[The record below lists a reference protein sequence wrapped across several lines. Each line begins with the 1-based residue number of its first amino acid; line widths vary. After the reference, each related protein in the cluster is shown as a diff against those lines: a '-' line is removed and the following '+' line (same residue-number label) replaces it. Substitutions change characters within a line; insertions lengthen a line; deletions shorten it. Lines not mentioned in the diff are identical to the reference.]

1 MKPVPKPACQTRR
14 SQLIRLGPVLVTL
27 LAGLT
32 GLHAQ
37 TGPFSP
43 TNWPPTINP
52 NAMADYFV
60 VDPNAVFSTP
70 AGWSPTLSFAGG
82 GDQTYQTVTLGG
94 LTGDQSTSTYLN
106 IADSNF
112 AVWANTPVLDI
123 LLQVYGNDKLYNA
136 DGSGRGVSFLTGT
149 LPNPYAAGAGPVP
162 PGANNS
168 QWNWMLFTITNGLN
182 SVTGQRYVGFV
193 PSPAPAG
200 SQDGGVNSGTLRIQN
215 LSGIIVRAV
224 AVGEHGAFG
233 TPNQINVFPPPPA
246 CDPEPAVN
254 LAFVDVNAKLT
265 NNLIVLNNG
274 DQTVTYQSNVGP
286 AADQRTAV
294 QATATY
300 MNFGILN
307 GYLGAPCNPPRPMK
321 VCVEFYDD
329 PALAGA
335 SFGPEA
341 YAADSTG
348 DLATYAGPLYTL
360 QGSGQW
366 VKVAFWVPNVDL
378 AGVNTA
384 PLTGGPRLIFNGGF
398 PFIDRVE
405 LGVQRTGTNA
415 LAGLDPDATYY
426 LDPTICTTNY
436 GNYAEIDLQ
445 QGITNNLNVGT
456 SGGDQNMV
464 VEMAGPSGDQRLS
477 VRPDAGNNNIQFAI
491 LNQVFGPNYQDN
503 ARVAQ
508 VLTYYDDPAL
518 AGAVLYPQV
527 YQSWVGGISTL
538 KFPNANTVG
547 VTLQGSGQWRDAYFE
562 LPDANFTGVNQG
574 PQSLVRYET
583 MPAKSGDPTTGY
595 IHVTRVRYA
604 VIRPC
609 GPYAGVNL
617 LQSSK
622 PIAEYGDT
630 VSGFQDSFTGAT
642 RNTNWVAIGP
652 GGDNY
657 VQQAGLLRVF
667 ASHGDPNHLI
677 YQAPGASNTVEEVLA
692 RIRILSAQGGTSF
705 HPGIGVGIDPASGQ
719 GMNLAF
725 RDYATEAPAR
735 HFKFNDDD
743 RGLGPTNG
751 EMPWTNGVWYW
762 LRLRQEP
769 KMDGTNTVFGKVW
782 PADWSTPEP
791 ATWQL
796 LWADA
801 AVPTP
806 YRSGYAGVS
815 ASSFDA
821 MSQFEVSYILIK
833 AAGLPAIQ
841 VQAAATPPAPQPPFY
856 IGGGITLAG
865 TNVNV
870 SWFGLGT
877 LQSAPVITG
886 PWTDVLNATNSYTAP
901 ATSQAQFFRV
911 RYP

>member
-1 MKPVPKPACQTRR
+1 M
-14 SQLIRLGPVLVTL
+14 
-27 LAGLT
+27 
-32 GLHAQ
+32 
-37 TGPFSP
+37 
-43 TNWPPTINP
+43 
-52 NAMADYFV
+52 
-60 VDPNAVFSTP
+60 
-70 AGWSPTLSFAGG
+70 
-82 GDQTYQTVTLGG
+82 
-94 LTGDQSTSTYLN
+94 N

-136 DGSGRGVSFLTGT
+136 NGSGRGVSFLTGT

-360 QGSGQW
+360 HGSGQW

-477 VRPDAGNNNIQFAI
+477 IRPDAGNNNMVPRH
-491 LNQVFGPNYQDN
+491 LEWVNRMESDEVG
-503 ARVAQ
+503 AR
-508 VLTYYDDPAL
+508 
-518 AGAVLYPQV
+518 
-527 YQSWVGGISTL
+527 
-538 KFPNANTVG
+538 
-547 VTLQGSGQWRDAYFE
+547 
-562 LPDANFTGVNQG
+562 
-574 PQSLVRYET
+574 
-583 MPAKSGDPTTGY
+583 
-595 IHVTRVRYA
+595 
-604 VIRPC
+604 
-609 GPYAGVNL
+609 
-617 LQSSK
+617 
-622 PIAEYGDT
+622 
-630 VSGFQDSFTGAT
+630 
-642 RNTNWVAIGP
+642 
-652 GGDNY
+652 
-657 VQQAGLLRVF
+657 
-667 ASHGDPNHLI
+667 
-677 YQAPGASNTVEEVLA
+677 
-692 RIRILSAQGGTSF
+692 
-705 HPGIGVGIDPASGQ
+705 
-719 GMNLAF
+719 
-725 RDYATEAPAR
+725 
-735 HFKFNDDD
+735 
-743 RGLGPTNG
+743 
-751 EMPWTNGVWYW
+751 
-762 LRLRQEP
+762 
-769 KMDGTNTVFGKVW
+769 
-782 PADWSTPEP
+782 
-791 ATWQL
+791 
-796 LWADA
+796 
-801 AVPTP
+801 
-806 YRSGYAGVS
+806 
-815 ASSFDA
+815 
-821 MSQFEVSYILIK
+821 
-833 AAGLPAIQ
+833 
-841 VQAAATPPAPQPPFY
+841 
-856 IGGGITLAG
+856 
-865 TNVNV
+865 
-870 SWFGLGT
+870 
-877 LQSAPVITG
+877 
-886 PWTDVLNATNSYTAP
+886 
-901 ATSQAQFFRV
+901 
-911 RYP
+911 